1 MQALLFLLAEL
12 LRLQDYDK
20 FLEFASGPPPSRR
33 IQARRHLGAS
43 ALAGATTALLVGRAV
58 GRKGTADWAFCER
71 STFAW
76 SF

>member
-1 MQALLFLLAEL
+1 
-12 LRLQDYDK
+12 
-20 FLEFASGPPPSRR
+20 
-33 IQARRHLGAS
+33 LGAS